1 MAGTKVPEIPGRHL
15 RHDRGSVPN
24 ACAPVIDTLAAK
36 PSPTAAQRTARVT
49 VQSVAI
55 ASTMPYHFATY
66 FDVNYLPRAV
76 ALYRS
81 LERHTDAFTLHA
93 LCLDQTS
100 LDAVA
105 RLGLPH
111 LRAYPLA
118 TMEAADPELLAIK
131 PTRTLVEYYF
141 TCTAA
146 FVAHLFRTVPDLE
159 ELTYLDAD
167 LYFYSD
173 PAPIRAAM
181 GAGSVLIVGHRFPD
195 HARELERF
203 GRYNVGLIVFRN
215 TPDGRACLAW
225 WRERCLEWCY
235 DRLEG
240 DRFGDQKYLERWSE
254 LFTGVVELRHKGANL
269 APWNLARY
277 RITQRDGAV
286 MVDDEPL
293 IFYHFHKLR
302 ARGRR
307 LFGSG
312 IRDRRAALSAA
323 VRNRI
328 YAPYLRALG
337 EAVDLLGGIQPRS
350 LRGARHLRATA
361 RVRMLLE
368 YRLLY
373 LVGARALL
381 IDLHPLLRLAR
392 VFSRVFHA

>member
-1 MAGTKVPEIPGRHL
+1 MVVHSVVTSGGT
-15 RHDRGSVPN
+15 
-24 ACAPVIDTLAAK
+24 ATC
-36 PSPTAAQRTARVT
+36 
-49 VQSVAI
+49 
-55 ASTMPYHFATY
+55 HFATY

-81 LERHTDAFTLHA
+81 LEKHAGPFTLHA
-93 LCLDQTS
+93 LCLDQAS
-100 LDAVA
+100 LDVIA
-105 RLGLPH
+105 RLNLPH
-111 LRAYPLA
+111 LRTVPLA
-118 TMEAADPELLAIK
+118 TLEAADPELLAVK
-131 PTRTLVEYYF
+131 PTRSIVEYYF

-146 FVAHLFRTVPDLE
+146 FLAHLFLVVPGLG

-173 PAPIRAAM
+173 LAPIRAEM
-181 GAGSVLIVGHRFPD
+181 GEHSVLIVGHRFPE

-203 GRYNVGLIVFRN
+203 GLYNVGLIVFRN

-225 WRERCLEWCY
+225 WRERCIEWCY

-254 LFTGVVELRHKGANL
+254 LFKGVVELRHKGANL

-277 RITQRDGAV
+277 RITERDGTV

-307 LFGSG
+307 LYGSG
-312 IRDRRAALSAA
+312 IRDRRAEMGTA
-323 VRNRI
+323 VRNGI
-328 YAPYLRALG
+328 YAPYLRALS
-337 EAVDLLGGIQPRS
+337 EAVDLVGGMPPRS
-350 LRGARHLRATA
+350 LRGARNLGAATRLRI
-361 RVRMLLE
+361 LLE

-392 VFSRVFHA
+392 VLSRPLPW